1 MPPVEL
7 SVFDKVVQSSVWAL
21 VSLVVLDHAV
31 VVVAL
36 ALWTEMPLPSYQLED
51 ACIVHNTSQDDT
63 YPANTTIWKKS
74 RLFQVGVP

>member
-21 VSLVVLDHAV
+21 ASLVVLERAIA
-31 VVVAL
+31 VVAL
-36 ALWTEMPLPSYQLED
+36 TLWTEMHLPSYQLED
-51 ACIVHNTSQDDT
+51 ACSVRNTSQDDT
-63 YPANTTIWKKS
+63 YPANTTLWKKS